1 MKQTYDREA
10 DALYVQSSEEKT
22 KECEEARPGMIV
34 DFDKDGR
41 IVGIEL
47 ISGKEQFTPQA
58 IANLQAA

>member
-1 MKQTYDREA
+1 MKLTYDKEA
-10 DALYVQSSEEKT
+10 DALYVRFSEEKI
-22 KECEEARPGMIV
+22 KESEEARPGMIV

-47 ISGKEQFTPQA
+47 ISVKEQFTPQA